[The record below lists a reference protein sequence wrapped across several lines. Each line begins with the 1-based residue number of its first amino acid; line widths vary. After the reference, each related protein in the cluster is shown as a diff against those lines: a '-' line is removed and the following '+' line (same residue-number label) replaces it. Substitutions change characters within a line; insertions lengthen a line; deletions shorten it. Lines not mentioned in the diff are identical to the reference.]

1 MQIVPLAAES
11 LGTRGF
17 SLFVVSEDRMILI
30 DPSVSLGPF
39 RNGYPPHLREIAASY
54 LSRQYIKQF
63 WELADII
70 IQTHYHADHFSLR
83 IRRPYEF
90 TNKTVA
96 DRLYSD
102 SQKTILVKDPKRNIN
117 LNQKKRAK
125 WLWKRKKVPLYSAD
139 GNTFIFGRTRIFFS
153 KALPHGKIGSKRG
166 WVVSVVISDSFESVL
181 ITSDVSGPGSDEALN
196 FIIENPCDLVI
207 LDGPTTYHP
216 KEDIIETEKAFNRLL
231 RIIESSSVIIDHHL
245 LRDFHWEQNL
255 TNYGISIKD
264 ITLAH
269 LIKLPPMCL
278 ESIRAQLY
286 TEYPLESTFH
296 KKFELNDPEV
306 MKDIKDVADLLPQK
320 FKFERIVKESFITR
334 KNKNFP
340 T

>member
-90 TNKTVA
+90 
-96 DRLYSD
+96 
-102 SQKTILVKDPKRNIN
+102 IN